1 MIYPRGLKITV
12 AHKCKTNVSFQNK
25 VYLFETPCSFFKTN
39 YTLFKRNV
47 SFQNKCFISKQM
59 FHFKTNVSFQN
70 KCFISKQMFHFK
82 TNVSFQNKCFFSKQM
97 FLFKTN
103 VSFRHF
109 LSLVLYDVP
118 TSQSF
123 ILRLIRRAANHL
135 RFPRGKKMANVKK
148 FCSSCGQKYESRSTV
163 KFCLQCGFRFTLGDF
178 STLPAP
184 PTATSTPT
192 MTLESFKLR
201 KESAR
206 SSLFRTSGH
215 KKAKRQESVTIRIG
229 LFRYEP
235 DKNMLKPQYGKNQN
249 LNVEK
254 SSTYAEILEKALA
267 KRRAHDRHFNA
278 ESQDQEYQLLYPD
291 GSQAV
296 FLPGK
301 PGKFFSLQEYKD
313 DLSSPF
319 NAIKLYLCSVSDVNS
334 FETCETEIVSTSP
347 SSTPPSKDE
356 DNIVNNFQEDFFENP
371 TQHSPPQTVTKLPT
385 PRDNTGKTSSTSSKD
400 LPSSS
405 IPSPSA
411 EYNSYLDVIDDE
423 YYYDKSDFSLTFD
436 DKADLDAAIAASLDD
451 QDNSS
456 VNTPSVQDT
465 IQKFIAENAKT
476 DSDPACILIR
486 RKDIMQTTIKAIERK
501 KFSFF
506 KPLVVSFSGEDGVDS
521 GGPKREYLRLL
532 MQELRSLGVFDG
544 KWFSHGLKLLSD
556 MKYELGGKLV
566 AWSILHGGPGPQLLS
581 QQAFSVFK
589 GLPFSSE
596 EAIEAVGDED
606 LRSTI
611 HELDACKSPEEF
623 EEFKARK
630 VERVADYGYSRI
642 YSSVYNEKDMIVS
655 CLLKQAF
662 VFSVNAEIHQFLDGL
677 NCVGNLGQL
686 MLSSPHVFFSIMC
699 EQTDKLTASE
709 FIKLYTIEFST
720 AGSNKRELEE
730 QTMYSFELFL
740 RDVEDKEIEGVTLD
754 NLLVF
759 VTGADAVPPLGFDD
773 KISVRFYDQ
782 EPNTRRLPWASTCA
796 LELYL
801 PRGPK
806 ESDSFNGILLQ
817 ALQECQGFGKC

>member
-1 MIYPRGLKITV
+1 
-12 AHKCKTNVSFQNK
+12 
-25 VYLFETPCSFFKTN
+25 
-39 YTLFKRNV
+39 
-47 SFQNKCFISKQM
+47 
-59 FHFKTNVSFQN
+59 
-70 KCFISKQMFHFK
+70 
-82 TNVSFQNKCFFSKQM
+82 
-97 FLFKTN
+97 
-103 VSFRHF
+103 
-109 LSLVLYDVP
+109 
-118 TSQSF
+118 
-123 ILRLIRRAANHL
+123 
-135 RFPRGKKMANVKK
+135 MANVKK

-163 KFCLQCGFRFTLGDF
+163 KFCSQCGFRFTLGDF

-334 FETCETEIVSTSP
+334 FETGETEIVSTSP
-347 SSTPPSKDE
+347 SSPPPSKDE

-371 TQHSPPQTVTKLPT
+371 TQNSPPQTVTKLPT

-405 IPSPSA
+405 IPSTSA

-456 VNTPSVQDT
+456 VSTPSVQDT

-506 KPLVVSFSGEDGVDS
+506 KPLVVSFS
-521 GGPKREYLRLL
+521 
-532 MQELRSLGVFDG
+532 
-544 KWFSHGLKLLSD
+544 
-556 MKYELGGKLV
+556 
-566 AWSILHGGPGPQLLS
+566 
-581 QQAFSVFK
+581 
-589 GLPFSSE
+589 
-596 EAIEAVGDED
+596 
-606 LRSTI
+606 
-611 HELDACKSPEEF
+611 
-623 EEFKARK
+623 
-630 VERVADYGYSRI
+630 
-642 YSSVYNEKDMIVS
+642 
-655 CLLKQAF
+655 
-662 VFSVNAEIHQFLDGL
+662 
-677 NCVGNLGQL
+677 
-686 MLSSPHVFFSIMC
+686 
-699 EQTDKLTASE
+699 
-709 FIKLYTIEFST
+709 
-720 AGSNKRELEE
+720 
-730 QTMYSFELFL
+730 
-740 RDVEDKEIEGVTLD
+740 
-754 NLLVF
+754 
-759 VTGADAVPPLGFDD
+759 
-773 KISVRFYDQ
+773 
-782 EPNTRRLPWASTCA
+782 
-796 LELYL
+796 
-801 PRGPK
+801 
-806 ESDSFNGILLQ
+806 
-817 ALQECQGFGKC
+817 